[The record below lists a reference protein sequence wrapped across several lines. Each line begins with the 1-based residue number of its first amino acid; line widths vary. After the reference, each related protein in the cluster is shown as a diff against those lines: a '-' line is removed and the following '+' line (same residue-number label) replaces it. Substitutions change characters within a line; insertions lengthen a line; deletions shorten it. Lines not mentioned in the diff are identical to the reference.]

1 MSSLWNEGVNMN
13 DILFRAKAI
22 NRKEVFEYRTS
33 YKNGDMFCKNCGR
46 ELKCSNNVLCSCPP
60 QYEYYCGHCNE
71 KYTSTEKCP
80 RIDYVLKKKGQWIY
94 IQDQDAWECSECKD
108 AFILFEGT
116 PKDNNYNH
124 CPNCGIEME
133 M

>member
-1 MSSLWNEGVNMN
+1 MSELNFSTQFV
-13 DILFRAKAI
+13 DIVQIKA
-22 NRKEVFEYRTS
+22 Y
-33 YKNGDMFCKNCGR
+33 CKNCGR
-46 ELKCSNNVLCSCPP
+46 ELKCSNNVLCSYPP

-80 RIDYVLKKKGQWIY
+80 RIDYVPKKKGRWIY
-94 IQDQDAWECSECKD
+94 IQDCDSWECSECKD
-108 AFILFEGT
+108 AFVLFEGT

-133 M
+133 IQLHNI